1 MRSLRNASLL
11 LAVLG
16 LLVASLPVT
25 ALASPVEQPP
35 AQTTN
40 LLQNPSFESFTSGLA
55 TSWATW
61 SLPGSGCGATTPS
74 AAQASTLIDGRRIK
88 DGAYAQ
94 QLMTPVTAVGVT
106 GFSFTGGLQQTV
118 SVTAG
123 RTYRFT
129 IWAQAWSSD
138 GDNPALSESTGA
150 INFKIGI
157 GQGGT
162 YAADPGIT
170 WSSFTNFKDSY
181 GQMTVDVV
189 AVGNQLTVFT
199 YANPASCAR
208 HTEVFWD
215 AASLTD
221 VAAAAATPSGATQP
235 PPSTVRVIPTK
246 FFTPTPNAE
255 GKIIYVVQPGN
266 TIIDICGVIGRGSD
280 PTCITDIEKWNGLS
294 SSIISVGQQLIVAE
308 SAGPPPTPTAAPTE
322 PLPTAAPTDAN
333 APTAAP
339 TVDLTAPAPTA
350 TAPGGGAGSIC
361 VTLYNDANG
370 NGVLDGGEGL
380 VAGGQFALLDINA
393 STTVQ
398 TYTTDGASEPHCFEA
413 LASGSYRISSTAPA
427 GYKAT
432 TRSDWDLTLAAGS
445 TANLEFGAQS
455 TGGTAT
461 PGGSGSSTGNSALL
475 RAVLAAAGVILLLA
489 AAGVAGF
496 LILTRGRR

>member
-16 LLVASLPVT
+16 LLAASLPLT

-35 AQTTN
+35 AQATN
-40 LLQNPSFESFTSGLA
+40 LLQNPGFESFTGGVA
-55 TSWATW
+55 NNWAPW
-61 SLPGSGCGATTPS
+61 YLPGDGCGRVAPKYQQATT
-74 AAQASTLIDGRRIK
+74 TLDARRVK
-88 DGAYAQ
+88 DGSSAQ
-94 QLMTPVTAVGVT
+94 QFFASGTDPGASFLGGLLQTVT
-106 GFSFTGGLQQTV
+106 GLTPGH
-118 SVTAG
+118 
-123 RTYRFT
+123 TYRFS
-129 IWAQAWSSD
+129 IWGQAWSSTAD
-138 GDNPALSESTGA
+138 DSTKSEGTGPT
-150 INFKIGI
+150 NFQVGI
-157 GQGGT
+157 GNGT
-162 YAADPGIT
+162 LAPDAITTRSQFVDIKDVYA
-170 WSSFTNFKDSY
+170 
-181 GQMTVDVV
+181 QMTIDIV
-189 AVGNQLTVFT
+189 ASGTSVTVATF
-199 YANPASCAR
+199 ANPSTCAR

-221 VAAAAATPSGATQP
+221 VAAAATATPSGPTQP
-235 PPSTVRVIPTK
+235 PPPTVRVVPTK

-280 PTCITDIEKWNGLS
+280 PTCITDIQKWNGLS
-294 SSIISVGQQLIVAE
+294 GSIISVGQQLII
-308 SAGPPPTPTAAPTE
+308 SDPGGTPPAATAAPTQS
-322 PLPTAAPTDAN
+322 LPTEVPTVDVN

-339 TVDLTAPAPTA
+339 TEIPAAAPTA

-370 NGVLDGGEGL
+370 NGILDAGEGL

-398 TYTTDGASEPHCFEA
+398 TYTTDGASEPHCFEG
-413 LASGSYRISSTAPA
+413 LASGSYRVSSTAPA

-461 PGGSGSSTGNSALL
+461 PGGSDSSTGNSALI

>member
-16 LLVASLPVT
+16 LLAASLPLT

-35 AQTTN
+35 AQATN
-40 LLQNPSFESFTSGLA
+40 LLQNPGFESFTGGVA
-55 TSWATW
+55 NNWAPW
-61 SLPGSGCGATTPS
+61 YLPGDGCGRVAPKYQQAMTTLD
-74 AAQASTLIDGRRIK
+74 ARRVK
-88 DGAYAQ
+88 DGSSAQ
-94 QLMTPVTAVGVT
+94 QFFASGTDPGASFLGGLLQTVT
-106 GFSFTGGLQQTV
+106 GLTPGH
-118 SVTAG
+118 
-123 RTYRFT
+123 TYRFS
-129 IWAQAWSSD
+129 IWGQAWSSTAD
-138 GDNPALSESTGA
+138 DSTKSEGTGPT
-150 INFKIGI
+150 NFQVGI
-157 GQGGT
+157 GNGT
-162 YAADPGIT
+162 LAPDAITTRSQFVDIKDVYA
-170 WSSFTNFKDSY
+170 
-181 GQMTVDVV
+181 QMTIDIV
-189 AVGNQLTVFT
+189 ASGTSVTVATF
-199 YANPASCAR
+199 ANPSTCAR

-221 VAAAAATPSGATQP
+221 VAAAATATPSGPTQP
-235 PPSTVRVIPTK
+235 PPPTVRVVPTK
-246 FFTPTPNAE
+246 FLTPTPNAE

-280 PTCITDIEKWNGLS
+280 PTCITDIQKWNGLS
-294 SSIISVGQQLIVAE
+294 GSIISVGQQLIISDPGGA
-308 SAGPPPTPTAAPTE
+308 SPAATAAPTQS
-322 PLPTAAPTDAN
+322 LPTEAPTVDVN

-339 TVDLTAPAPTA
+339 TEIPAAAPTA

-370 NGVLDGGEGL
+370 NGILDAGEGL

-398 TYTTDGASEPHCFEA
+398 TYTTDGASEPHCFEG
-413 LASGSYRISSTAPA
+413 LASGSYRVSSTAPA

-461 PGGSGSSTGNSALL
+461 PGGSDSSTGNSALL

>member
-16 LLVASLPVT
+16 LLAASLPLT

-35 AQTTN
+35 AQATN
-40 LLQNPSFESFTSGLA
+40 LLQNPGFESFTSGVA
-55 TSWATW
+55 NNWAPW
-61 SLPGSGCGATTPS
+61 YLPGTDCGRVAPTYQQATTTLDARRVKDGSSAQQFVASTTDPGATFLGGLLQT
-74 AAQASTLIDGRRIK
+74 
-88 DGAYAQ
+88 
-94 QLMTPVTAVGVT
+94 VT
-106 GFSFTGGLQQTV
+106 GLTPGH
-118 SVTAG
+118 
-123 RTYRFT
+123 TYRFS
-129 IWAQAWSSD
+129 IWGQAWSSVAD
-138 GDNPALSESTGA
+138 DSTRSEGTGPT
-150 INFKIGI
+150 NFQVGI
-157 GQGGT
+157 GNGTLAPGDITTRSPLVDIKDT
-162 YAADPGIT
+162 YA
-170 WSSFTNFKDSY
+170 
-181 GQMTVDVV
+181 QMTIDLV
-189 AVGNQLTVFT
+189 ATGTSLTVATF
-199 YANPASCAR
+199 ANPSTCAR

-221 VAAAAATPSGATQP
+221 VTVAAATATPSGPTQP
-235 PPSTVRVIPTK
+235 PPPTVRVVPTK
-246 FFTPTPNAE
+246 FLTPTPNVE

-280 PTCITDIEKWNGLS
+280 PACITDIQKWNGLS
-294 SSIISVGQQLIVAE
+294 GSIISVGQQLIIAE
-308 SAGPPPTPTAAPTE
+308 PGGAPPAPTAAPTE
-322 PLPTAAPTDAN
+322 PLPTAAPTVDVN

-339 TVDLTAPAPTA
+339 TEIPVAAPTA

-370 NGVLDGGEGL
+370 NGVLDAGEGL

-413 LASGSYRISSTAPA
+413 LASGSYRVSSTAPA

-455 TGGTAT
+455 TGGTAA